1 MDPSQEVHDAARTV
15 AQAPS
20 GRLAQTLN
28 AFVARFV
35 GWPFSCSP
43 GVAVDAEGNRSG
55 EMSCV
60 VHTTLAY
67 TGGPNAGAFPAD
79 GVAAVID
86 ASETLGLAEL
96 RIAYAR
102 VAAAKRL
109 AKKPAP
115 KLQGSP
121 TTTVT
126 LGLILAQRSDL
137 PMETLAEE
145 LDRLNLTTPARER
158 PDMLVLAS
166 TGTINYAVQMPGE
179 SLTGDF
185 LPPAEGALDAY
196 IPAMYIVMVL
206 RPTADY
212 SLNKMIAFLL
222 AHLDIF
228 SPGSKLPRWID
239 VIKGVTSHVLTATGY
254 QFNLRGELVPVP
266 REFYNDRYLG
276 PQPFVV
282 EGPDGTQLATLQFLP
297 WQDGGAIV
305 LYGKLPLDGL
315 LVFLRRDALKRAGVV
330 KTAKGQLSYVLPI
343 TAADF
348 RRTLLRLQQRS
359 NMRVKA
365 ADAGWIVK
373 KVADEGS
380 QSPFVA
386 RLMIGIMRLRD
397 LAIPDPLARDAF
409 DKNHQ
414 FTMMSLFAARDA
426 ARALTRI
433 WTAHFAKLAS
443 GEIVRIQGRSVHV
456 DEDVDRELGQA
467 ADAFLNAATRALK
480 KGMQDVAN
488 VLGVNIG
495 FLFQK
500 QAAFKAGIATL
511 EASDP
516 ALAAYLRQARAWS
529 ERLVNARNA
538 VEHDGWTLPHVS
550 YTKTAAGVTAPEPI
564 IDGQPASSF
573 AAFILDRL
581 ACFVEEVTA
590 HCLERK
596 MPDRVT
602 LTEVPRQAR
611 DQDVPARFRPTLSV
625 GGMPPWSIAY
635 HPAPFDET

>member
-1 MDPSQEVHDAARTV
+1 MDASQEVHDAARAVT
-15 AQAPS
+15 QAAS
-20 GRLAQTLN
+20 GSLAETLN
-28 AFVARFV
+28 AFVAKFV
-35 GWPFSCSP
+35 GWPFTCAP
-43 GVAVDAEGNRSG
+43 GVVVDAQGNRTD
-55 EMSCV
+55 EMSCA
-60 VHTTLAY
+60 VHTTPAY
-67 TGGPNAGAFPAD
+67 TDGPNAGAFPAD
-79 GVAAVID
+79 GVAAVIE

-96 RIAYAR
+96 RRAYAR

-109 AKKPAP
+109 RKKPAP
-115 KLQGSP
+115 KLKGNP

-137 PMETLAEE
+137 PIETLAEE
-145 LDRLNLTTPARER
+145 LDRLNQATPTKER

-196 IPAMYIVMVL
+196 TPAMYIVMVL
-206 RPTADY
+206 RPAADY

-222 AHLDIF
+222 AHLEIF
-228 SPGSKLPRWID
+228 SPGAKLPRWID
-239 VIKGVTSHVLTATGY
+239 VLNGVTSQVVTANGY

-282 EGPDGTQLATLQFLP
+282 EGPDGTPLATLQFLP
-297 WQDGGAIV
+297 WQDGGAIL

-315 LVFLRRDALKRAGVV
+315 LIFLRRDALNRAGVV

-348 RRTLLRLQQRS
+348 RRMLLRLQQRS

-365 ADAGWIVK
+365 ADGGWIVK
-373 KVADEGS
+373 KIADEGS

-386 RLMIGIMRLRD
+386 RLMIGTMRLRD
-397 LAIPDPLARDAF
+397 ATISDPSVRDTF
-409 DKNHQ
+409 DKNYQ
-414 FTMMSLFAARDA
+414 FMMTSLFAARDA

-433 WTAHFAKLAS
+433 WTAHSAKLAS

-456 DEDVDRELGQA
+456 DEDVDRELGQE
-467 ADAFLNAATRALK
+467 ADAFLNAATRTLK

-488 VLGVNIG
+488 VMGVNIG

-500 QAAFKAGIATL
+500 QAAFEAGIAAL

-516 ALAAYLRQARAWS
+516 ALAAYLRQARTWS
-529 ERLVNARNA
+529 ERLVNVRNA
-538 VEHDGWTLPHVS
+538 VEHEGWTLPHVA
-550 YTKTAAGVTAPEPI
+550 YTRTDGGVTAVEPI
-564 IDGQPASSF
+564 IDGQPASAF

-602 LTEVPRQAR
+602 LTEVPRRER
-611 DQDVPARFRPTLSV
+611 DADVPARFRPTLSV

-635 HPAPFDET
+635 HAAPFDET